1 MQVRIQTVPQ
11 SDALGKYF
19 AESVGLHAAII
30 GVIVLSG
37 MWKLSGNN
45 WGADHASSGSV
56 GVTMVTSIP
65 IPHRDAPEN
74 LLANDS
80 QSNVP
85 QAPAPVKTA
94 PQVKAPDPKAIPI
107 PDKILHKVSPKVQSN
122 TVYRPHAAEYNPNQ
136 VYSQTPQAASSQ
148 QYATKGANGID
159 IGPAT
164 VLGFKFGAYVGLMH
178 DRIAAKWNTADVR
191 ALPSQR
197 AGITFTIARDGSV
210 SDVKVSHPSGS
221 FDLDTSAKR
230 AVLDASPL
238 PALPPDVPKNE
249 ATVELWFQLKQ

>member
-1 MQVRIQTVPQ
+1 MQVRIQTMPQ

-19 AESVGLHAAII
+19 AGSVGLHAAII
-30 GVIVLSG
+30 GAIVLSG
-37 MWKLSGNN
+37 VWKLSGNN
-45 WGADHASSGSV
+45 WGAEHASSGSV

-65 IPHRDAPEN
+65 IPRKEAPEN

-80 QSNVP
+80 RSNVP

-94 PQVKAPDPKAIPI
+94 PQVKAPEPKAIPI
-107 PDKILHKVSPKVQSN
+107 PDKIPQKVSPRVESH
-122 TVYRPHAAEYNPNQ
+122 TVWRPSAAQYNANQ

-148 QYATKGANGID
+148 QYATKGSNGID

-164 VLGFKFGAYVGLMH
+164 VLGFKFGAYVGLMR
-178 DRIAAKWNTADVR
+178 DRIASKWNTADVR
-191 ALPSQR
+191 ALPAQR
-197 AGITFTIARDGSV
+197 AGISFTIARDGSV
-210 SDVKVSHPSGS
+210 SEVKVSHPSGS

-230 AVLDASPL
+230 AVLDANPL